1 MFKGIVTADWHL
13 RKDRPRCRIDENWIN
28 TQEDAL
34 NQVADICIEHDC
46 DLFLVGDIFHRASE
60 FEMVIY
66 IQKLAQK
73 LKKNGLSVY
82 YLCGNHDMLYHST
95 LNLDKSAIGL
105 LRNSENCFFI
115 KDYFDKLYFNSGEKI
130 LFSASNFD
138 EQDYENAEIVFKHV
152 LTIPEDDKPDFVDCE
167 TPEILLKK
175 FPKAQLIFTGDYHK
189 NFHYEKNGRHVINSG
204 CLLRQASDFKDY
216 VSGVYFCDM
225 GKNIVEF
232 IPIIENV
239 RELID
244 DSYITKE
251 NEREKRI
258 DDFVDKLKNTQSV
271 SFDFMDNVEK
281 AILVNDF
288 SEDLK
293 DVIHELLEV

>member
-13 RKDRPRCRIDENWIN
+13 RKDRPRCRIDENWID

-82 YLCGNHDMLYHST
+82 YLCGNHDLKYHST
-95 LNLDKSAIGL
+95 LNLDESAIGL
-105 LRNSENCFFI
+105 LRNSENCYFI
-115 KDYFDKLYFNSGEKI
+115 KTYFNENNY
-130 LFSASNFD
+130 SASNFD
-138 EQDYENAEIVFKHV
+138 EKDNQDAEIVFKHI
-152 LTIPEDDKPDFVDCE
+152 LTIPEDEKPSFVDCE
-167 TPEILLKK
+167 TPESLLDK
-175 FPKAQLIFTGDYHK
+175 FPKSKLIFTGDYHK

-216 VSGVYFCDM
+216 ISGVYFCDM
-225 GKNIVEF
+225 EKNIVEF
-232 IPIIENV
+232 IPIIESV

-244 DSYITKE
+244 DSYIEKE

-258 DDFVDKLKNTQSV
+258 DDFVNKLKNTQSV
-271 SFDFMDNVEK
+271 SFDFVDNVQK
-281 AILVNDF
+281 SILVNKF
-288 SEDLK
+288 NNDLE
-293 DVIHELLEV
+293 DVINELMEV

>member
-1 MFKGIVTADWHL
+1 MFKGIVSSDWHL

-34 NQVADICIEHDC
+34 NQVADICIKYNC
-46 DLFLVGDIFHRASE
+46 DLFLVGDIFHSARE

-73 LKKNGLSVY
+73 LKKYGLSVY

-115 KDYFDKLYFNSGEKI
+115 EDYFDKLHFNSGEKT

-138 EQDYENAEIVFKHV
+138 ERDYENAEIVFKHV
-152 LTIPEDDKPDFVDCE
+152 LTIPKDDKPDFVDCE
-167 TPEILLKK
+167 TPESLLKK
-175 FPKAQLIFTGDYHK
+175 FPNSNLIFTGDYHH
-189 NFHYEKNGRHVINSG
+189 NFHYEKNGRHVINPG

-216 VSGVYFCDM
+216 ECGVYYVDTE
-225 GKNIVEF
+225 NEIVEF
-232 IPIIENV
+232 IPIIDNEQFV
-239 RELID
+239 D
-244 DSYITKE
+244 DSYILKQE
-251 NEREKRI
+251 EREERI
-258 DDFVDKLKNTQSV
+258 EKFVDKLKDTKNV
-271 SFDFMDNVEK
+271 SFDFIDNVHK
-281 AILVNDF
+281 AIAANKL
-288 SEDLK
+288 SEEMINMLE
-293 DVIHELLEV
+293 ELLEV

>member
-1 MFKGIVTADWHL
+1 MFKGIVTSDWHL

-34 NQVADICIEHDC
+34 NQVADICIEYNC

-73 LKKNGLSVY
+73 LKKYGLSVY

-115 KDYFDKLYFNSGEKI
+115 KGYFDKLHFNSGEKT

-138 EQDYENAEIVFKHV
+138 EQDYENAEIVFK
-152 LTIPEDDKPDFVDCE
+152 I
-167 TPEILLKK
+167 
-175 FPKAQLIFTGDYHK
+175 
-189 NFHYEKNGRHVINSG
+189 
-204 CLLRQASDFKDY
+204 
-216 VSGVYFCDM
+216 
-225 GKNIVEF
+225 
-232 IPIIENV
+232 
-239 RELID
+239 
-244 DSYITKE
+244 
-251 NEREKRI
+251 
-258 DDFVDKLKNTQSV
+258 
-271 SFDFMDNVEK
+271 
-281 AILVNDF
+281 
-288 SEDLK
+288 
-293 DVIHELLEV
+293 